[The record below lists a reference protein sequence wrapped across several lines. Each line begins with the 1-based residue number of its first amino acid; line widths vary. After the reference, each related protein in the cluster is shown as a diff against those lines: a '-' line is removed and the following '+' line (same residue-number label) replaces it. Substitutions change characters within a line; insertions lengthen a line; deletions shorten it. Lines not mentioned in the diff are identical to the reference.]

1 MVDIMMLQQKSGMSM
16 KSNSYHNLILEI
28 YFKLDKECGAVHRY
42 KEHLVTRMEPEEVA
56 VDKR

>member
-1 MVDIMMLQQKSGMSM
+1 MMLQQKSGMSM